1 MEEFTQDLIQLKA
14 YKKERET
21 LANRVIA
28 QPEYLGFLLNTCFQV
43 DENISYKAAWV
54 LELVCTKRPELLFP
68 QIDFFIS
75 NLPNVHKEQA
85 VRPMAKICEVLLL
98 LYYKSFHLPTRTVLT
113 CSHREQLT
121 ETCFDWLISN
131 QKVAVKAYA
140 MQCLFLLGYEF
151 TWIHPE
157 LKLILEKDF
166 PNALPAFKSRAK
178 HILKKLH

>member
-1 MEEFTQDLIQLKA
+1 MELFFENLHALKA
-14 YKKERET
+14 YRKDREL
-21 LANRVIA
+21 LANKVIN
-28 QPEYLGFLLNTCFQV
+28 QPELLEFLLNTCFKV
-43 DENISYKAAWV
+43 DEIISYKAAWV
-54 LELVCTKRPELLFP
+54 LELVCIQKPELLFP

-75 NLPNVHKEQA
+75 NLPNVHKEQT
-85 VRPMAKICEVLLL
+85 VRPMAKVCEVLLL

-113 CSHREQLT
+113 CSHREKLT
-121 ETCFDWLISN
+121 EICFDWLISN

-178 HILKKLH
+178 NILKKLN